1 MTYPPGPPG
10 PYPGPFIPGFPPM
23 PPPAPPLEDA
33 TAPEPPPPGSGR
45 GSVWSTIVAWVVI
58 AAVVGLIAAPA
69 EWFDW
74 RGAVRSARTTTP
86 AALPAVEQVRSGQV
100 QLAGRY
106 AVGARGLTGDVGVG
120 QLAASV
126 ENAATDPLGRFR
138 AIPVVGELL
147 GPAAA
152 LERLDK
158 FEADHTVVRLRRD
171 VDVLRALYGGRAIT
185 DDDRRYLAGRHGWA
199 GKLAGTFGLAD
210 TDPAR
215 RAVLGA
221 ARRTLVSFGVT
232 TFAVLFALAAGIAL
246 LVVAIVRMAKGKF
259 VHAYRRPGAGSSS
272 AVFAEAV
279 AIYLGLFFGGSVLIS
294 LAWPSAGLAAAYA
307 LAVVVPLAVAW
318 IRLRGVS
325 PDELRYGLGLHAG
338 RGVFREIGA
347 GVVGYVAGLPVVAL
361 GMLVTIFLIRNFGQ
375 PGQGAHPIADTPMDS
390 PLAVVQLFLIAA
402 VLAPVTEEIMFR
414 GALLHH
420 LRRRLPWLPAALL
433 TSVIFAA
440 IHPQGWVAIPTLTAV
455 AMVLAGIR
463 QWRGSLVGP
472 ITAHALNNAGAVL
485 FLVLAAG

>member
-1 MTYPPGPPG
+1 MTTPPG

-23 PPPAPPLEDA
+23 SPPAPALEYA

-45 GSVWSTIVAWVVI
+45 GSVGSAIVAWVVI
-58 AAVVGLIAAPA
+58 VAVVGLIAAPA

-74 RGAVRSARTTTP
+74 RGAIRSARTANP

-106 AVGARGLTGDVGVG
+106 AVGARGLTGGG
-120 QLAASV
+120 ESAQYAASV

-138 AIPVVGELL
+138 AIPVVAELL

-152 LERLDK
+152 LERLDR
-158 FEADHTVVRLRRD
+158 FEAAHTVVRLRRD
-171 VDVLRALYGGRAIT
+171 VDVLRALYGGRGISE
-185 DDDRRYLAGRHGWA
+185 DDRRYLEDRHGWA
-199 GKLAGTFGLAD
+199 GKLAGTFGASD
-210 TDPAR
+210 SDPAR

-221 ARRTLVSFGVT
+221 ARRTLVSFVVA
-232 TFAVLFALAAGIAL
+232 TFAVLLALAAGLGL
-246 LVVAIVRMAKGKF
+246 LVVAIVQLAKGKF
-259 VHAYRRPGAGSSS
+259 RHGYRRPGAGSSS

-294 LAWPSAGLAAAYA
+294 IAWPSAGLAASYA
-307 LAVVVPLAVAW
+307 LAVIVPLAVAW

-347 GVVGYVAGLPVVAL
+347 GVVGYIAGLPVVAL
-361 GMLVTIFLIRNFGQ
+361 GMLVTILLIRNFGQ
-375 PGQGAHPIADTPMDS
+375 PGQGAHPIADMPMDT

-402 VLAPVTEEIMFR
+402 VLAPVTEEVMFR

-420 LRRRLPWLPAALL
+420 LRRRLPWLPAALI
-433 TSVIFAA
+433 TSLIFAA
-440 IHPQGWVAIPTLTAV
+440 IHPQGWVAIPTLTAI

-463 QWRGSLVGP
+463 QWRGSLIGP
-472 ITAHALNNAGAVL
+472 VTAHALNNAGAVL
-485 FLVLAAG
+485 FLLLAAA